1 MKTVYVDIGQN
12 SGDTATLSFSF
23 NVNGGNNGSSSS
35 GDMNFERRWDIKITQ
50 LECTNPSR

>member
-23 NVNGGNNGSSSS
+23 NVNGGNNGSSS